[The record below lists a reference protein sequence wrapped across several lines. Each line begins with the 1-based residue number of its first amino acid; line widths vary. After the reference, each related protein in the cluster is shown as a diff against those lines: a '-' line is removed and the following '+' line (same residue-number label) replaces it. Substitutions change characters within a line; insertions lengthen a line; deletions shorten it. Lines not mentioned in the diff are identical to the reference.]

1 ASEDLQWMLAQQ
13 KGFPSGIRRAA
24 YVGLS
29 HAYRTL
35 GKPEESKQA
44 LARSGTASGSAP
56 LVTDFSV
63 NAHDGFRFTAPKLVE
78 VAPGIHVARGY
89 DFADIAFIVTGDQV
103 VAIDAGTSEAN
114 ARAALEAFRKVS
126 DKPLRTV
133 IVTHAHWDHIG
144 GLKAYQGPDTQV
156 IAQSRFPEELAI
168 ANRGEV
174 PFRYFFRDNTP
185 GRLELQPTP
194 PIDTPESLTH

>member
-1 ASEDLQWMLAQQ
+1 M
-13 KGFPSGIRRAA
+13 
-24 YVGLS
+24 GLS

-35 GKPEESKQA
+35 GRTEESKQA
-44 LARSGTASGSAP
+44 LAQAGTGTSSPP

-103 VAIDAGTSEAN
+103 VAIDAGTSETN
-114 ARAALEAFRKVS
+114 ARAALDALRKVT

-144 GLKAYQGPDTQV
+144 GLKAYLGPGTQV
-156 IAQSRFPEELAI
+156 IAQSNFAQEIAI
-168 ANRGEV
+168 ANRGGA
-174 PFRYFFRDNTP
+174 PFRYFFGDNTP
-185 GRLELQPTP
+185 GPLELHSTRL
-194 PIDTPESLTH
+194 IDRPESLTLGGTRLRLYPAHGGRPPTPC